1 MNEGGGKV
9 RGKVGRKKGGRQAER
24 KREIHCH
31 FAFFLL

>member
-9 RGKVGRKKGGRQAER
+9 RGKVGGKKGGRQAER